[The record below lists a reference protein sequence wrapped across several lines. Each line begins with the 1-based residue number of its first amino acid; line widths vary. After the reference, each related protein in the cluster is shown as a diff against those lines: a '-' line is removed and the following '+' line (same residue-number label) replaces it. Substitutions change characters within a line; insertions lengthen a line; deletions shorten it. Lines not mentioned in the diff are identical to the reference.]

1 MAINPKSLFHYQKY
15 LALLLIVVGIP
26 TMLLDKTSG
35 SEIPLVVG
43 LFILLVTKEKTEDER
58 STQIKTTSLYVA
70 FIVSYGVKLLTSN
83 FYDHGWISFELV
95 EINHFLILV
104 LCLANGIFYAR
115 LYNPSAQES

>member
-1 MAINPKSLFHYQKY
+1 MATSPKNFFHYVKF
-15 LALLLIVVGIP
+15 LALLLILVGIP

-43 LFILLVTKEKTEDER
+43 LFMLLVTKVKTEDER

-83 FYDHGWISFELV
+83 FYDHAWISFELV

-104 LCLANGIFYAR
+104 LGLANSIFYAR
-115 LYNPSAQES
+115 LYSSSANES